1 MFLLKYRS
9 GKSEDVF
16 TTQAPR
22 TGAQPSHAV
31 LPLESP
37 DSTAVTKDF
46 DRLSRLMAELP
57 RDILNERLSHKEVRL
72 VRHEFAK
79 LLKAA

>member
-1 MFLLKYRS
+1 MSQRKPP
-9 GKSEDVF
+9 
-16 TTQAPR
+16 APE
-22 TGAQPSHAV
+22 PSPRML